1 MRVSYNRLRHLL
13 IDRDMKKIDLE
24 RAAGITHYQMYKI
37 GNDKDVTTA
46 VLRAI
51 CTALHCQ
58 LDDIMEFVQDDCN
71 DVQKCLNNSQI
82 CGKI

>member
-13 IDRDMKKIDLE
+13 IDRGMKKVDLE
-24 RAAGITHYQMYKI
+24 KVAGITHYQMYKI

-51 CTALHCQ
+51 CTALHCR
-58 LDDIMEFVQDDCN
+58 LDEIMEFVPD
-71 DVQKCLNNSQI
+71 
-82 CGKI
+82 

>member
-13 IDRDMKKIDLE
+13 IDRDMKKVDLE

-37 GNDKDVTTA
+37 RNDKDVTTA

-51 CTALHCQ
+51 CSALHCR
-58 LDDIMEFVQDDCN
+58 LDEIMEFIPD
-71 DVQKCLNNSQI
+71 
-82 CGKI
+82 